1 MRRCMHI
8 YCFLHCRCNLS
19 ALQHSINRFDRR
31 LGQRIAH
38 ADDDAIALTARR
50 LPRRKRARCMCVC
63 VWATRF
69 ACGREQSLPRAWDS
83 QATHLA
89 INPHAQCSAM
99 DPRAASPRCNSRQA
113 QHRADRCH
121 ALCEQCQRNHNRKT
135 ARLHRLELSRARAH
149 IIPPIYTARLSL
161 HLRAHI

>member
-1 MRRCMHI
+1 MRVC
-8 YCFLHCRCNLS
+8 LN
-19 ALQHSINRFDRR
+19 
-31 LGQRIAH
+31 
-38 ADDDAIALTARR
+38 
-50 LPRRKRARCMCVC
+50 ARCMCVCVC

-99 DPRAASPRCNSRQA
+99 DPRAASPRCNSSQA

-121 ALCEQCQRNHNRKT
+121 ALCEQCQRNHNRKNSAT
-135 ARLHRLELSRARAH
+135 PPTRIATSARPYNSANLHSPTEFTLARTH
-149 IIPPIYTARLSL
+149 LII
-161 HLRAHI
+161 HLRRECIHGGLNTSPRCAVGQKPTQPAHEETRNAPRAAL